1 MKKIYNAPETILK
14 TVNFKR
20 TLLAGSPGVK
30 TGDDLGNEYY
40 KEDISYSRENTAWQ
54 TPRSLWDE

>member
-14 TVNFKR
+14 TVRPEKR
-20 TLLAGSPGVK
+20 ILAGSVGVEH
-30 TGDDLGNEYY
+30 GDDLGNEFNS
-40 KEDISYSRENTAWQ
+40 EDISYSRENTAWQ